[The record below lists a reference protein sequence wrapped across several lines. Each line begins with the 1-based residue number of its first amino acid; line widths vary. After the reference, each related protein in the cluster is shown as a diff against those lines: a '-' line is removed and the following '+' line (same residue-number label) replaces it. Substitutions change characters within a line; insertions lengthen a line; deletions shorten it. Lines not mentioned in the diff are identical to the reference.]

1 MIDLSI
7 KGLPNSIEVAG
18 KPFLLDTDF
27 RSWLKVDKEIRKKD
41 FNLTDIAFVIHDI
54 TLLDLIENQQ
64 EFTTKLLEFYV
75 NPNSTPNITTSN
87 SNDILVD
94 YEEDGE
100 YIYASFLQAYGIDL
114 TECDLHWH
122 KFLALFR
129 SLPDST
135 IMRNIIG
142 YRGYKKENKKNP
154 YEEYK
159 KIWTL
164 PSQHKVDEDTK
175 KELESIFYNSV

>member
-1 MIDLSI
+1 MDKI
-7 KGLPNSIEVAG
+7 
-18 KPFLLDTDF
+18 
-27 RSWLKVDKEIRKKD
+27 LKKKD
-41 FNLTDIAFVIHDI
+41 YNLMDIAFVVQNI
-54 TLLDLIENQQ
+54 TALDLIKNSQ
-64 EFTTKLLEFYV
+64 EFITKIVEFYV
-75 NPNSTPNITTSN
+75 NPNSTPNVSD
-87 SNDILVD
+87 SSGDIVVD

-129 SLPDST
+129 SLPEDT
-135 IMRNIIG
+135 MIVKIMG

-159 KIWTL
+159 RIWML

-175 KELESIFYNSV
+175 NELESIFYNSI

>member
-18 KPFLLDTDF
+18 KSFLINTDF
-27 RSWLKVDKEIRKKD
+27 REWLKVDKILKKKD
-41 FNLTDIAFVIHDI
+41 YNLMDIAFVIQNI
-54 TLLDLIENQQ
+54 TALDLIKNSQ
-64 EFTTKLLEFYV
+64 EFIKKIVEFYV
-75 NPNSTPNITTSN
+75 NPNSTPNVSD
-87 SNDILVD
+87 SSGDIVVD

-129 SLPDST
+129 SLPEDT
-135 IMRNIIG
+135 MIVKIMG

-159 KIWTL
+159 RIWML
-164 PSQHKVDEDTK
+164 NSQKQVDENTQ
-175 KELESIFYNSV
+175 KELEELFYGSI